1 MKIGT
6 LVLLALLLFAGA
18 ARAAPFS
25 VELGGYRWWQ
35 RYYGYIGLRDVEL
48 NFRKDLNMQNEGNN
62 VYFLQVEHPIP
73 ILPNLLVQYTDISV
87 DGTRRL
93 SRGITIN
100 NVRYTGSASLDS
112 EINLAHTDATLYWK
126 LFDSIAHVKLGL
138 TGRVFNHRWAGLDGI
153 GIAVASDQGGQKIAS
168 RDFGKK
174 ARVDLNGILPM
185 VYVGAMFDLPWTG
198 LSAGAD
204 ANGVIW
210 KASHLFDGRVRLAYA
225 HESGVG
231 AELGWRRFDLDY
243 DDDNNKT
250 RLVVDGAYLSLLYRF

>member
-1 MKIGT
+1 MKSGIIA
-6 LVLLALLLFAGA
+6 LLALLMVCGA
-18 ARAAPFS
+18 AQAAPFS

-35 RYYGYIGLRDVEL
+35 RYYGYIGFRNVEL
-48 NFRKDLNMQNEGNN
+48 NFRNDLNMNNEGNN
-62 VYFLQVEHPIP
+62 VFFLQVEHPIP

-87 DGTRRL
+87 DGTRQL
-93 SRGITIN
+93 SRGITIDN
-100 NVRYTGSASLDS
+100 IRYTGNVRLDS
-112 EINLAHTDATLYWK
+112 EINLAHTDATVYWK
-126 LFDSIAHVKLGL
+126 LFDSFAHVKLGL
-138 TGRVFNHRWAGLDGI
+138 TGRVFKHRWAGLDSI
-153 GIAVASDQGGQKIAS
+153 GAAIASDEGGQKIAS

-210 KASHLFDGRVRLAYA
+210 KASHLFDGRVRLAYT
-225 HESGVG
+225 HDSGVG

-243 DDDNNKT
+243 DDADNKT
-250 RLVVDGAYLSLLYRF
+250 RLVVDGAYLSLLYHF